1 MDIGILCID
10 FFDRRVNTGFTRCY
24 FVTSNDRDII
34 PLYYDYIL
42 RHEVTPRA
50 AHPEMLPCYYYNKVV
65 TIGKFNKHIK
75 STIEYI
81 I

>member
-10 FFDRRVNTGFTRCY
+10 FFDRVKTGFTRYY

>member
-10 FFDRRVNTGFTRCY
+10 FFDGLNTGFTRYY
-24 FVTSNDRDII
+24 FVTRNYIDII

-50 AHPEMLPCYYYNKVV
+50 AHPEMLPCNYYNKVV